1 MFLHGAFPA
10 SQRRLRNFGSGWFRV
25 KKMTTKN
32 GQEGFFTGKACKKI
46 YGNRR
51 FKLTIHLNISHD
63 DYCIVDGTLCVA
75 ALQRPLGS
83 FVYGAHFRG
92 KTTIRRFFPK
102 KVLKFLMPGIWHTGP
117 THRSHTADPK

>member
-75 ALQRPLGS
+75 ALTYKDRLDLLFMEPTSGGRQQFAGFFQKRSSS
-83 FVYGAHFRG
+83 F
-92 KTTIRRFFPK
+92 
-102 KVLKFLMPGIWHTGP
+102 
-117 THRSHTADPK
+117 